1 MNESCLDR
9 VIITIEELGELTQ
22 ALSKYVRYINSDE
35 TLRNSKY
42 EIEYMILEEVAD
54 VEICLSKLKN
64 IMNIEEKQL
73 NYIKDFKQSRF
84 EKLYTK

>member
-42 EIEYMILEEVAD
+42 EIEYMILEEIAD

-64 IMNIEEKQL
+64 IMNIDEKQL
-73 NYIKDFKQSRF
+73 NYIKHFKQERF

>member
-42 EIEYMILEEVAD
+42 EIEYMILEEIAD
-54 VEICLSKLKN
+54 VEICISKLKN

-73 NYIKDFKQSRF
+73 NYIKHFKQERF

>member
-73 NYIKDFKQSRF
+73 NYIKDFKQERF
-84 EKLYTK
+84 EKLYNK

>member
-54 VEICLSKLKN
+54 VELCLTKLKN
-64 IMNIEEKQL
+64 IMNIQEKEL
-73 NYIKDFKQSRF
+73 NYIKNFKQERF
-84 EKLYTK
+84 ERLYNK

>member
-42 EIEYMILEEVAD
+42 EIEYMILEEIAD

-73 NYIKDFKQSRF
+73 NYIKHFKQERF
-84 EKLYTK
+84 EKLYNK

>member
-42 EIEYMILEEVAD
+42 EIEYMILEEIAD

-64 IMNIEEKQL
+64 IMNIDEKQL
-73 NYIKDFKQSRF
+73 NYIKDFKQERF

>member
-64 IMNIEEKQL
+64 IMNIDEKQL
-73 NYIKDFKQSRF
+73 NYIKDFKQERF
-84 EKLYTK
+84 EKLYSK

>member
-9 VIITIEELGELTQ
+9 VIITIEELGELIQ

-35 TLRNSKY
+35 TLRNSKI

-54 VEICLSKLKN
+54 VELCLTKLKS
-64 IMNIEEKQL
+64 IMNLQEKEL
-73 NYIKDFKQSRF
+73 NYIKHFKQERF
-84 EKLYTK
+84 ERLNNK

>member
-9 VIITIEELGELTQ
+9 VIITIEELGELIQ

-42 EIEYMILEEVAD
+42 EIEYMILEEIAD
-54 VEICLSKLKN
+54 VELCLTKLKN
-64 IMNIEEKQL
+64 IMNIQEKEL
-73 NYIKDFKQSRF
+73 NYIKDFKQERF
-84 EKLYTK
+84 ERLYNK

>member
-9 VIITIEELGELTQ
+9 VIITIEELGELIQ

-54 VEICLSKLKN
+54 VELCLTKLKN
-64 IMNIEEKQL
+64 IMNIQEKEL
-73 NYIKDFKQSRF
+73 KYIKDFKQERF
-84 EKLYTK
+84 ERLYNK

>member
-35 TLRNSKY
+35 TLRNSKI
-42 EIEYMILEEVAD
+42 EIEYMILEEIAD

-64 IMNIEEKQL
+64 IMNIDEKQL
-73 NYIKDFKQSRF
+73 NYIKDFKQERF

>member
-35 TLRNSKY
+35 TLRNSKI
-42 EIEYMILEEVAD
+42 EIEYMILEEIAD
-54 VEICLSKLKN
+54 VELCLSKLKN
-64 IMNIEEKQL
+64 IMNIQEKEL
-73 NYIKDFKQSRF
+73 NYIKGFKQERF
-84 EKLYTK
+84 ERLYNK